1 MEKPIA
7 AKSGQQFPVTT
18 DQQDLDAG
26 LETPDRAEEGFEAT
40 IIQLDATAVEQ
51 LLRKAGL

>member
-7 AKSGQQFPVTT
+7 AKSGQQIPVMT
-18 DQQDLDAG
+18 DQHDLDMPIEAS
-26 LETPDRAEEGFEAT
+26 DRAEEGFEAT